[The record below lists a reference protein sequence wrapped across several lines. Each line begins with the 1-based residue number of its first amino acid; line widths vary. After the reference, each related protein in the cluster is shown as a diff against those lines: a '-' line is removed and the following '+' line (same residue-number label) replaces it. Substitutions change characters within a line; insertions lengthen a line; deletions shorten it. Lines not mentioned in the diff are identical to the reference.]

1 MSSVSANETA
11 LETPASG
18 AWKHWFEISIHG
30 VLMACATVSV
40 ITTVSIVVVLL
51 TQSLSFFG
59 FEEVS
64 LWDFLTDTRWSPII
78 KPNQRFGI
86 MPLVCGTVLVAIG
99 SAMIAIPL
107 GLGTAIYLSEYA
119 SATVR
124 NIVKPLLEILAGI
137 PSVVFGYVAVV
148 FVSPLIKSWFP
159 SAELFNAANACVVV
173 GLMIL
178 PMIVS
183 LSEEVLRS
191 VPRSLR
197 EAAYALGATK
207 LDVTGGVV
215 VPAAMSGIFASF
227 LLAIAR
233 AVGETMAVT
242 LAAGATAHLT
252 LNPLESIQTMTAYIV
267 EVSSGDI
274 VQGGIE
280 HGTIFAVGMTLFL
293 MTLALNTFAQWVL
306 SRMREQYE

>member
-1 MSSVSANETA
+1 M
-11 LETPASG
+11 
-18 AWKHWFEISIHG
+18 HC
-30 VLMACATVSV
+30 VLVVCATVSV
-40 ITTVSIVVVLL
+40 VTTVSIVVVLFS
-51 TQSLSFFG
+51 QSLSFFSQ
-59 FEEVS
+59 VS
-64 LWDFLTDTRWSPII
+64 IVDFLTDTRWSPII
-78 KPNQRFGI
+78 KPNQHFGI
-86 MPLVCGTVLVAIG
+86 MPLVCGTMLVAGG
-99 SAMIAIPL
+99 SALIAIPL

-119 SATVR
+119 SPTVR
-124 NIVKPLLEILAGI
+124 AIVKPLLEILAGI

-183 LSEEVLRS
+183 LSEEVLRA

-197 EAAYALGATK
+197 EGAYALGATK
-207 LDVTGGVV
+207 LDVTAGVV

-242 LAAGATAHLT
+242 LAAGATAQLT

>member
-1 MSSVSANETA
+1 MSSHIATESILKTSLGDVRRR
-11 LETPASG
+11 
-18 AWKHWFEISIHG
+18 WFERL
-30 VLMACATVSV
+30 VYVTLMVCTTVSV

-51 TQSLSFFG
+51 TQSFSFFR
-59 FEEVS
+59 EVS
-64 LWDFLTDTRWSPII
+64 LVDFFTDTRWSPII
-78 KPNQRFGI
+78 KPNQHFGI
-86 MPLVCGTVLVAIG
+86 MPLVCGTVLVAGG
-99 SAMIAIPL
+99 SALIAIPL

-119 SATVR
+119 SANLR
-124 NIVKPLLEILAGI
+124 NVVKPLLEILAGI

-207 LDVTGGVV
+207 LDVTTGVV

-242 LAAGATAHLT
+242 LAAGATAQLT

-274 VQGGIE
+274 VQGSVE
-280 HGTIFAVGMTLFL
+280 HGTIFAVGMTLFV
-293 MTLALNTFAQWVL
+293 MTLTLNTIAQWIL
-306 SRMREQYE
+306 GRMREQYE

>member
-1 MSSVSANETA
+1 MA
-11 LETPASG
+11 
-18 AWKHWFEISIHG
+18 IHG
-30 VLMACATVSV
+30 VLMICAAVSV
-40 ITTVSIVVVLL
+40 ITTVSIVVLL
-51 TQSLSFFG
+51 LGQSLSFFS
-59 FEEVS
+59 EVS
-64 LWDFLTDTRWSPII
+64 IIDFFTDTRWSPII

-86 MPLVCGTVLVAIG
+86 MPLMCGTLLVATG
-99 SAMIAIPL
+99 SAIIAIPL
-107 GLGTAIYLSEYA
+107 GLGTAIFLSEYA

-124 NIVKPLLEILAGI
+124 DIVKPLLEILAGI

-148 FVSPLIKSWFP
+148 FVSPLIKAWFP

-183 LSEEVLRS
+183 LSEEVLRA

-207 LDVTGGVV
+207 LDVTTGVV

-227 LLAIAR
+227 LLAISR
-233 AVGETMAVT
+233 AIGETMAVT

-252 LNPLESIQTMTAYIV
+252 LNPLESVQTMTAFIV
-267 EVSSGDI
+267 EISSGDL
-274 VQGGIE
+274 VQGSIE

-293 MTLALNTFAQWVL
+293 MTLTLNTFAQWVL
-306 SRMREQYE
+306 SRMREEYE